1 MKYESEDNKYFFS
14 SLYEEMTDPKKIEI
28 AKMRERRDKNIRK
41 QIKEYGV

>member
-1 MKYESEDNKYFFS
+1 MKYESGDNKYFFS
-14 SLYEEMTDPKKIEI
+14 NLYEEMTDPKKIEI